1 MQRAFARALALILAH
16 RHCCCVRAAAA
27 LASFLGAATPCSF
40 QLQQRTVFQLTL
52 LQASSCT
59 PFPSTLSPREERAH
73 PPLLLLSS
81 PPSFITALLVHP
93 RRRSC
98 VAPVLRVSFTAP
110 EAWRPLQLNHISP
123 SPSTSSAAAAAAAAA
138 ATAAVESSSSST
150 GISLFK
156 HQTFAA
162 TVFLGLFTPSIGRSS
177 GGLIAAAAAAAASSF
192 GSMPHV
198 LLQSQRR
205 ASRRHRV
212 YFRQCTMRV
221 RSTVLHCNVLF
232 PRCEIVTFYSCS
244 PRAGF
249 EGAEMELL
257 RNAGQVSALQQQQQ
271 RRRRRQQ
278 QQKHHEHC
286 FYFGLR
292 WQRHR
297 RLVVGFA

>member
-27 LASFLGAATPCSF
+27 LASFSGAATPCSF

-110 EAWRPLQLNHISP
+110 EAWRPLQLNHVSP
-123 SPSTSSAAAAAAAAA
+123 SPSTSSTAAAAAAA

-150 GISLFK
+150 GISLFY
-156 HQTFAA
+156 HETFAA

-177 GGLIAAAAAAAASSF
+177 GGLIAAAAAAAAAAASSF

-221 RSTVLHCNVLF
+221 RSTLLHCYISF
-232 PRCEIVTFYSCS
+232 PRCEIVTFYSYS
-244 PRAGF
+244 PRTGV

-257 RNAGQVSALQQQQQ
+257 RNAGQASALQQQQQ
-271 RRRRRQQ
+271 RRRQQ